1 MSKPLSDSGY
11 RLFRSKFYNCII
23 DVGKIGPKYQ
33 MGHSHAD
40 TLNFDIFSKNKNI
53 IQNFGIS
60 TYEENNM
67 RINEKSTKSKN
78 TSQLII

>member
-1 MSKPLSDSGY
+1 MILSYYDMILSY
-11 RLFRSKFYNCII
+11 YNCII

-60 TYEENNM
+60 MEFPFFKDCTFPF
-67 RINEKSTKSKN
+67 KN
-78 TSQLII
+78 TKPLP